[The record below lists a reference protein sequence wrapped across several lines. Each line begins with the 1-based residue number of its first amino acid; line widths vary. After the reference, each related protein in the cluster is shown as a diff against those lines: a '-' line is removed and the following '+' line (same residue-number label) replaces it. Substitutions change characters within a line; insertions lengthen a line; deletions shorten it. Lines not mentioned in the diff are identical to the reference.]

1 MKSKLVILSLL
12 LAGATAATAQTK
24 ETFYSESFK
33 DNIFV
38 SVGVGAQGC
47 VNPDNFD
54 YGFGKAITPL
64 ILPNGDGETSPLASM
79 LISKYLFLVA
89 LR

>member
-38 SVGVGAQGC
+38 SVAAVAPA
-47 VNPDNFD
+47 NNKDN
-54 YGFGKAITPL
+54 ITNL
-64 ILPNGDGETSPLASM
+64 
-79 LISKYLFLVA
+79 LFIVFCF
-89 LR
+89 

>member
-33 DNIFV
+33 ANTFV

-47 VNPDNFD
+47 VNPDHFD
-54 YGFGKAITPL
+54 
-64 ILPNGDGETSPLASM
+64 
-79 LISKYLFLVA
+79 
-89 LR
+89 

>member
-47 VNPDNFD
+47 VCLL
-54 YGFGKAITPL
+54 Y
-64 ILPNGDGETSPLASM
+64 TSDAADEL
-79 LISKYLFLVA
+79 
-89 LR
+89 

>member
-38 SVGVGAQGC
+38 SVGVSST
-47 VNPDNFD
+47 VWVSIPSILL
-54 YGFGKAITPL
+54 IT
-64 ILPNGDGETSPLASM
+64 
-79 LISKYLFLVA
+79 
-89 LR
+89 

>member
-33 DNIFV
+33 DKIFV
-38 SVGVGAQGC
+38 G
-47 VNPDNFD
+47 
-54 YGFGKAITPL
+54 
-64 ILPNGDGETSPLASM
+64 
-79 LISKYLFLVA
+79 
-89 LR
+89 

>member
-1 MKSKLVILSLL
+1 MVGANKKLKELKYLKQKTMKSKLVILSLL

-47 VNPDNFD
+47 VNR
-54 YGFGKAITPL
+54 TTL
-64 ILPNGDGETSPLASM
+64 IMA
-79 LISKYLFLVA
+79 LVKP
-89 LR
+89 

>member
-12 LAGATAATAQTK
+12 LAGATVATAQTK

-47 VNPDNFD
+47 VNP
-54 YGFGKAITPL
+54 GQL
-64 ILPNGDGETSPLASM
+64 
-79 LISKYLFLVA
+79 
-89 LR
+89 